1 MNFSLAN
8 LPVPVPVQ
16 TFGLQQV
23 PAHRIGCSGDTRW
36 RSFRS

>member
-8 LPVPVPVQ
+8 LPVPVQ

>member
-8 LPVPVPVQ
+8 LPVPVQ
-16 TFGLQQV
+16 TFGLRQV